1 MDASVR
7 TAVLA
12 ELQISQ
18 QSGSENHRAVSAR
31 VHSFCICEH
40 ADSFEHWDSMA
51 ASAPTFET
59 CSTPLSAE
67 VLAGVAAL
75 GFKHM
80 TPVQAATIPLF
91 LRNKDVCVEAVTGSG
106 KTLAFVVP
114 LLEMLARRETLLKRN
129 QVGAIIITPTR
140 ELAVQIHRVVSHF
153 KPFLEEA
160 RPMLLVGG
168 TSVQDAVDTFRS
180 EGATVLV
187 ATPGRLDDLLSNYD
201 LFDTREL
208 EVLILDEAD
217 TLLDMGF
224 HATLT

>member
-1 MDASVR
+1 
-7 TAVLA
+7 
-12 ELQISQ
+12 
-18 QSGSENHRAVSAR
+18 
-31 VHSFCICEH
+31 
-40 ADSFEHWDSMA
+40 MA

-129 QVGAIIITPTR
+129 QV
-140 ELAVQIHRVVSHF
+140 IHTQVS
-153 KPFLEEA
+153 
-160 RPMLLVGG
+160 VY
-168 TSVQDAVDTFRS
+168 TDQ
-180 EGATVLV
+180 
-187 ATPGRLDDLLSNYD
+187 RL
-201 LFDTREL
+201 
-208 EVLILDEAD
+208 
-217 TLLDMGF
+217 
-224 HATLT
+224 